1 MKGFMSIMSQ
11 FLVHKGAK
19 ICDFHRTSHQTH
31 PTSSDGYTNE
41 LLSGG
46 TTNYFESG
54 TTNSC
59 IFSKSGTTNSWL
71 FNRRI
76 MNSIRIELKN
86 IIKTYLS

>member
-1 MKGFMSIMSQ
+1 MSYI
-11 FLVHKGAK
+11 HG
-19 ICDFHRTSHQTH
+19 ICCYIINDLT
-31 PTSSDGYTNE
+31 DGYTNE

-46 TTNYFESG
+46 TTNYSESG

>member
-1 MKGFMSIMSQ
+1 MFRSAQGTENW
-11 FLVHKGAK
+11 LDGG
-19 ICDFHRTSHQTH
+19 
-31 PTSSDGYTNE
+31 DGYTNE

>member
-1 MKGFMSIMSQ
+1 MLLEIVV
-11 FLVHKGAK
+11 LK
-19 ICDFHRTSHQTH
+19 INWHSLTSERSLQ
-31 PTSSDGYTNE
+31 SFKEWDGYTNE